1 MKWIAAGPGGC
12 SCLCVKRLQSTS
24 HSTALLCIQS
34 CWFGH
39 RHIIQNVPSEPGLA
53 WDNWIK
59 ILLLDNR
66 VCHSQTRISFQ
77 CCQKSSCAAHTL
89 EARHLVYAVS
99 QRPIRSPAAADARSP
114 GTRCILERT
123 SHPELLCFVTAS
135 RAIAASP
142 LVFSPPD
149 EGFA

>member
-66 VCHSQTRISFQ
+66 VCHSQTRISFLFPVLPEIQ
-77 CCQKSSCAAHTL
+77 LCCSHAGGPPPGLRRQSEADQEPSCGRCEITRYPLHPRAHL
-89 EARHLVYAVS
+89 
-99 QRPIRSPAAADARSP
+99 SP
-114 GTRCILERT
+114 GA
-123 SHPELLCFVTAS
+123 SLLCHGLES
-135 RAIAASP
+135 DCRLPI
-142 LVFSPPD
+142 
-149 EGFA
+149 GFQPS